1 MTPEGQAKTH
11 RNEEILT
18 TGRKSSVERPPA
30 KKTRPKDKGLRGLS
44 LKALQTVVA
53 MGQGT
58 YKEVAT
64 RLLATLAEEG
74 EGLKSANEET
84 NIKRRVY
91 DALNVLIS
99 LGLLRK
105 EGRLIVGDRAA
116 LSSKPDRKEY
126 NRLRSKLAV
135 KEFVLEEKR
144 EKWRETEEK
153 CRGIEGLFRRNQ
165 REQLQ
170 QSNAVIPFPFIGVLS
185 PDPNWTTVLL
195 SPSRRPTVRR
205 SCS

>member
-1 MTPEGQAKTH
+1 M
-11 RNEEILT
+11 
-18 TGRKSSVERPPA
+18 
-30 KKTRPKDKGLRGLS
+30 
-44 LKALQTVVA
+44 
-53 MGQGT
+53 
-58 YKEVAT
+58 
-64 RLLATLAEEG
+64 
-74 EGLKSANEET
+74 
-84 NIKRRVY
+84 
-91 DALNVLIS
+91 LIS

-116 LSSKPDRKEY
+116 LSNRPDPKEY

-165 REQLQ
+165 RANDQLQ
-170 QSNAVIPFPFIGVLS
+170 QSDAIIPFPFIGVLS
-185 PDPNWTTVLL
+185 PDPNWTTVPL
-195 SPSRRPTVRR
+195 SLIRPPTVRR

>member
-1 MTPEGQAKTH
+1 M
-11 RNEEILT
+11 
-18 TGRKSSVERPPA
+18 
-30 KKTRPKDKGLRGLS
+30 
-44 LKALQTVVA
+44 
-53 MGQGT
+53 
-58 YKEVAT
+58 AT
-64 RLLATLAEEG
+64 RLLSTLAEEG

-116 LSSKPDRKEY
+116 LSPKPDRKEY

-165 REQLQ
+165 RAHEQLE
-170 QSNAVIPFPFIGVLS
+170 QSNAIIPFPFIGVLS
-185 PDPNWTTVLL
+185 PDPNWATVLL
-195 SPSRRPTVRR
+195 SPFRLPTAHR